1 MPTTAYSENALLDR
15 ALSGDEDA
23 FVELVDLY
31 HAPLLRFART
41 FVRQPSQAE
50 DVVQDAWVGVLR
62 GLERF
67 ERRSS
72 FKTWL
77 FSIVANRAK
86 TRAVREQ
93 RYVQFDVRED
103 GSDAAENFTEDG
115 RRKALPR
122 EWKMTPERLVLSV
135 EMRALVEAA
144 LEQLPDNQRVVVTL
158 RDIEQ
163 LDASDVCDVLGVS
176 EANQRVLLHRGR
188 TKVRSALAAALG

>member
-1 MPTTAYSENALLDR
+1 MSPTVPSEDALLDR
-15 ALSGDEDA
+15 ALNGDEDA

-72 FKTWL
+72 FKTWM
-77 FSIVANRAK
+77 FRIVANRAK

-93 RYVQFDVRED
+93 RYVQFDVQED
-103 GSDAAENFTEDG
+103 GADAAENFTEDG
-115 RRKALPR
+115 RRNAPPR
-122 EWKMTPERLVLSV
+122 EWKMTPERLLLSV
-135 EMRALVEAA
+135 ETRALIEAA

-158 RDIEQ
+158 RDLEG
-163 LDASDVCDVLGVS
+163 LEAADVCNVLSIS
-176 EANQRVLLHRGR
+176 ETNQRVLLHRGR
-188 TKVRSALAAALG
+188 TKVRSALAAALE

>member
-1 MPTTAYSENALLDR
+1 MTTSTSPEDLLLDR
-15 ALSGDEDA
+15 AIAGDEDA

-41 FVRQPSQAE
+41 FVRQPTHAE

-77 FSIVANRAK
+77 FRIVANRAR

-93 RYVQFDVRED
+93 RYVQFEVNDD
-103 GSDAAENFTEDG
+103 GSDASDNFTPEG
-115 RRKALPR
+115 RLKAPPK
-122 EWKMTPERLVLSV
+122 EWQMTPERLLLSV
-135 EMRALVEAA
+135 ETRALVDKA
-144 LEQLPDNQRVVVTL
+144 LEELPDNQRVVVTL
-158 RDIEQ
+158 RDIEG
-163 LDASDVCDVLGVS
+163 LDAADVCNVLGIT
-176 EANQRVLLHRGR
+176 ETNQRVLLHRGR
-188 TKVRSALAAALG
+188 TRVRAALASALE